1 MGARGGVGKAVPMLS
16 IGVKD
21 ALRMLMFTGLCLR
34 WGGRREWLLARKSM
48 GPLPA
53 GHQGSGNLRCP
64 DISRTGPRHWCT
76 PGHQP
81 QIQKGS

>member
-1 MGARGGVGKAVPMLS
+1 MGARGGLDKAVPMLS
-16 IGVKD
+16 IGVRD
-21 ALRMLMFTGLCLR
+21 ALSKLGWKERAAAGK
-34 WGGRREWLLARKSM
+34 ESV

-64 DISRTGPRHWCT
+64 DISRTGPRHWCI

-81 QIQKGS
+81 QMQKGS